1 MKKETSLLQAVIVLG
16 GFLAMAF
23 ACNQFGIEIH
33 LAIFAAWFLAMALG
47 KFNGHSYSDME
58 KSITRG
64 IYDGMSAILILLAVG
79 ALVGTWISGGIVPSL
94 IYYGLNVIHP
104 AVFLPAALILC
115 GITSLATGTSW
126 GTVGTAGIAMMGIGS
141 AMGVPAPVTAG
152 AVLSGAYFGD
162 KLSPL
167 SDSCVLSAAMAD
179 IDVIDH
185 VRGIIPVSLTAFA
198 ITGIAF
204 TIFGLSIGESSADL
218 TQVEYVM
225 NALAEN
231 FNISL
236 FAFIPMIIV
245 IILLILRL
253 PSLPVITFG
262 SVLGII
268 WGIAFQGL
276 HPVTAISTAWTQ
288 LEMNTGVTFID
299 SLLGR
304 GGMESML
311 WSAAII
317 ILGLGFGGLLDRI
330 GIIKAIADRLYG
342 FINNGGTLTVFT
354 IIVGFLGCLLGSA
367 MYVSLVLTPKI
378 MAARYDGM
386 GYSRRVLSRNAEIGG
401 TLTAGMIPWSDNGIY
416 MSAILGVAA
425 FEYLPY
431 MWLSF
436 TCIIIA
442 VIFGY
447 TGWFMW
453 DNSNDVRMSS
463 KNSPNAEM
471 EI

>member
-1 MKKETSLLQAVIVLG
+1 
-16 GFLAMAF
+16 
-23 ACNQFGIEIH
+23 
-33 LAIFAAWFLAMALG
+33 
-47 KFNGHSYSDME
+47 
-58 KSITRG
+58 
-64 IYDGMSAILILLAVG
+64 
-79 ALVGTWISGGIVPSL
+79 
-94 IYYGLNVIHP
+94 
-104 AVFLPAALILC
+104 
-115 GITSLATGTSW
+115 
-126 GTVGTAGIAMMGIGS
+126 
-141 AMGVPAPVTAG
+141 
-152 AVLSGAYFGD
+152 
-162 KLSPL
+162 
-167 SDSCVLSAAMAD
+167 
-179 IDVIDH
+179 
-185 VRGIIPVSLTAFA
+185 
-198 ITGIAF
+198 
-204 TIFGLSIGESSADL
+204 
-218 TQVEYVM
+218 
-225 NALAEN
+225 
-231 FNISL
+231 
-236 FAFIPMIIV
+236 
-245 IILLILRL
+245 
-253 PSLPVITFG
+253 
-262 SVLGII
+262 
-268 WGIAFQGL
+268 
-276 HPVTAISTAWTQ
+276 
-288 LEMNTGVTFID
+288 
-299 SLLGR
+299 
-304 GGMESML
+304 ML

-416 MSAILGVAA
+416 MSAILGVAT

-442 VIFGY
+442 VIFGF